1 MNPPYALWSI
11 WNGFGLLQR
20 RFIELLIAI
29 AAYCLFVS
37 FRTALRLRKIE
48 KRNVNECV
56 IPIEGALAPLY
67 RSLANTRQVI
77 GATFY
82 VFGFVLFLNLQ
93 FIQNTLGARS
103 AAGELKQILG
113 SFMMCCAFGA
123 NVFFI
128 LLLLHVAQWLVFIM
142 LNRCSKRMTNGL
154 HGRAK
159 KMEVVGT

>member
-1 MNPPYALWSI
+1 MNPPYAFWSI

-20 RFIELLIAI
+20 LFIELLFAI

-37 FRTALRLRKIE
+37 FRAVLRLRTIE
-48 KRNVNECV
+48 KQNVNERV

-113 SFMMCCAFGA
+113 SFMMGCVFGA
-123 NVFFI
+123 NVLFI

-142 LNRCSKRMTNGL
+142 LNRCSKRLNNGS
-154 HGRAK
+154 HGREEK
-159 KMEVVGT
+159 IEVVST

>member
-1 MNPPYALWSI
+1 MFNPPYALWSI
-11 WNGFGLLQR
+11 WGGLGFSLRL
-20 RFIELLIAI
+20 FIEFLFAV

-37 FRTALRLRKIE
+37 FRTALRLRTI
-48 KRNVNECV
+48 RMQGVNECI
-56 IPIEGALAPLY
+56 IPIEEMLAPLY

-103 AAGELKQILG
+103 AESELKQILG
-113 SFMMCCAFGA
+113 GFTLCCAFAA

-128 LLLLHVAQWLVFIM
+128 LLLLHGAQWLVDIM
-142 LNRCSKRMTNGL
+142 VSRCSKRLKNGA
-154 HGRAK
+154 H
-159 KMEVVGT
+159 KMRTVSA

>member
-20 RFIELLIAI
+20 LFMELLLAI

-37 FRTALRLRKIE
+37 FRTALRLHTIE
-48 KRNVNECV
+48 KQNVNGRV
-56 IPIEGALAPLY
+56 ISIEGVLAPLY

-93 FIQNTLGARS
+93 FVQNTLGARS

-113 SFMMCCAFGA
+113 GFMMCCAFGA

-128 LLLLHVAQWLVFIM
+128 LLLLHIAQWLVSIM
-142 LNRCSKRMTNGL
+142 LNRCSKRLNNGS
-154 HGRAK
+154 HRREE
-159 KMEVVGT
+159 KMEAVST